1 MTIQRTAL
9 IALLTVAGLAAC
21 GSDSSG
27 GASPVSNANTEVSV
41 AVTGGDAPAGA
52 GNSITIKDFTFTAT
66 EATAGATVDIANND
80 TAAHTVTADDGSF
93 DVKVDAG
100 ATATITAPSAP
111 GSYSFLCSIHISMK
125 GVLVVTG

>member
-9 IALLTVAGLAAC
+9 IALFTVAGLAAC
-21 GSDSSG
+21 GNDSSG
-27 GASPVSNANTEVSV
+27 SGSPGSMANTTVSV
-41 AVTGGDAPAGA
+41 AVTGGDAPAGV
-52 GNSITIKDFTFTAT
+52 GSSITIQDFSYTAT
-66 EATAGATVDIANND
+66 DATAGATVDIANND

-93 DVKVDAG
+93 DVEVGAG